1 MCQGCIKLRE
11 VSVLPILMINDKLK
25 CKVGGGLIKPRQ
37 RKVEDFIHLF
47 TPLSTQQP
55 FIEH

>member
-1 MCQGCIKLRE
+1 
-11 VSVLPILMINDKLK
+11 MINDKLK
-25 CKVGGGLIKPRQ
+25 CKGGGGLIKPRQ